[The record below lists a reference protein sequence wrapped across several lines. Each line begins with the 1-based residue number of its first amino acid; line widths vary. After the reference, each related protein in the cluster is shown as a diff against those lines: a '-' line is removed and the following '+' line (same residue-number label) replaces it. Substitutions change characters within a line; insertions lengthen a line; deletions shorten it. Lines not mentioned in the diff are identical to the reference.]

1 MRFKLNTPPIFP
13 PSLQS
18 LLFSMNQSICQRL
31 DSMEAKLQV
40 LEATCR
46 ALEDKLDS
54 VVNKNQGPIQVPMVA
69 GSPLGA
75 TQTWNKVRW

>member
-1 MRFKLNTPPIFP
+1 
-13 PSLQS
+13 
-18 LLFSMNQSICQRL
+18 
-31 DSMEAKLQV
+31 MEGKLQV

-46 ALEDKLDS
+46 ALEEKLDA